1 MEDINTPNELFINIR
16 KSIRLLYEYQ
26 KRMQGTVFHIKSI
39 LNLSPAGR
47 IEVNKLYSRTPRL
60 SKEYGETQLS
70 RNNWAWDYLYPM
82 AMEYYLGEKKIDG
95 YSFRLSVIQVTDD
108 GYYKAKQQN
117 LSVDRLDTYTYS
129 SSEDSNSFLLFVM
142 EFKPSNSSW
151 AKRWNRDTM
160 EFNLNKWM
168 KDSQTIIND
177 RTKQGNHF
185 IVMKFSLTSLLTE
198 KSIEKV
204 LSEIN
209 QYVESITEKKIM

>member
-1 MEDINTPNELFINIR
+1 
-16 KSIRLLYEYQ
+16 
-26 KRMQGTVFHIKSI
+26 
-39 LNLSPAGR
+39 
-47 IEVNKLYSRTPRL
+47 
-60 SKEYGETQLS
+60 
-70 RNNWAWDYLYPM
+70 
-82 AMEYYLGEKKIDG
+82 
-95 YSFRLSVIQVTDD
+95 
-108 GYYKAKQQN
+108 
-117 LSVDRLDTYTYS
+117 
-129 SSEDSNSFLLFVM
+129 M